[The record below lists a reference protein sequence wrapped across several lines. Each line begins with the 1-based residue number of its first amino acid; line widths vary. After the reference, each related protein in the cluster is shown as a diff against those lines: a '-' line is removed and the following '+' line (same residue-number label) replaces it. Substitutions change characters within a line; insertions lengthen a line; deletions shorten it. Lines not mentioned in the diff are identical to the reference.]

1 MPHHWSIGF
10 FQGDTCT
17 YVHNLFDLI
26 HHTSVAS
33 HLFVCEGIHLDE
45 SGLLLVLLIEQFLPL
60 PYISVLRLV
69 ELIVYDR
76 IEMTFDA
83 HLSKLFYPIVG
94 LKLEEFIGR
103 LEIAY
108 HLITNEKFHSIL
120 LSVSLFIIE
129 SCQFILESQP

>member
-1 MPHHWSIGF
+1 
-10 FQGDTCT
+10 
-17 YVHNLFDLI
+17 
-26 HHTSVAS
+26 
-33 HLFVCEGIHLDE
+33 
-45 SGLLLVLLIEQFLPL
+45 
-60 PYISVLRLV
+60 
-69 ELIVYDR
+69 
-76 IEMTFDA
+76 FDA